1 MGSFGKNDPKGTGCN
16 DIPQDIVAMSVAA
29 GKKVDALVLEFK
41 YLCGQ

>member
-1 MGSFGKNDPKGTGCN
+1 AKTTPKVQDVTTF
-16 DIPQDIVAMSVAA
+16 QLDIVAMSVAA